1 MYAQA
6 IRKPPVPR
14 RGRAN
19 NQVRLNMFK
28 GCAFS
33 DVGLDCIKYLKLGDP
48 ACGTGGMLIE
58 TIHHIK
64 NVTSAYGKIY
74 GQENNLATSSIARMN
89 LFLHR
94 ENDLHIKQ
102 GRIPSGARVHD

>member
-6 IRKPPVPR
+6 VRKPPVPR

-48 ACGTGGMLIE
+48 ACGTSGFLVAVSDYLKE
-58 TIHHIK
+58 NRK
-64 NVTSAYGKIY
+64 
-74 GQENNLATSSIARMN
+74 QEVFFNRQNKDHYMN
-89 LFLHR
+89 HMKAVIIFR
-94 ENDLHIKQ
+94 
-102 GRIPSGARVHD
+102 